1 MPRSE
6 NYPEEVVKDYF
17 VSDNFMINTMK
28 PVGEQRLFPFT
39 RLIMIQLACQNHL
52 ALVEMPPSSPNKI
65 ETCNKIQK
73 NTHHRPQVYITA
85 EIFQISNLVYSCL
98 IQVC

>member
-1 MPRSE
+1 MPRSD
-6 NYPEEVVKDYF
+6 PEEVVKDYF

-73 NTHHRPQVYITA
+73 NTHH
-85 EIFQISNLVYSCL
+85 NLVINCHN
-98 IQVC
+98 